1 MPLKLSWLNR
11 LCEEIIHPSGKA
23 FFPRSGH
30 RTSSDRNNRGVSANA
45 PLPLAYR
52 CCYLESLVLQLRQVI
67 DSESQEPRPAEP
79 SAPVSTGQDLAGYS
93 IDYFLFQVLNSINE
107 RGLEMMSGGVSGN
120 PTTPI
125 PSEMPETAQHE
136 PCVSLHGWDSR
147 GQVWHGP
154 DELAYT
160 LSGSRQILR
169 RLRPLASSW
178 HGRLCAQMRGQLTLS
193 FCVSI
198 HDLGD
203 AGLAI
208 IDLEGS
214 PGGPLEVTL
223 VVPAHRRARVR
234 KDFAF
239 EFAAFLRFLEGPESS
254 GSELAI
260 HDYIHRVL
268 RETGAGT
275 TLVFSIET
283 RFLES
288 EVQILIAEQVER
300 LAMSMIA
307 WMTGKDAVHSAR
319 LS

>member
-1 MPLKLSWLNR
+1 
-11 LCEEIIHPSGKA
+11 
-23 FFPRSGH
+23 
-30 RTSSDRNNRGVSANA
+30 
-45 PLPLAYR
+45 
-52 CCYLESLVLQLRQVI
+52 
-67 DSESQEPRPAEP
+67 
-79 SAPVSTGQDLAGYS
+79 
-93 IDYFLFQVLNSINE
+93 
-107 RGLEMMSGGVSGN
+107 
-120 PTTPI
+120 
-125 PSEMPETAQHE
+125 MPETTQHE
-136 PCVSLHGWDSR
+136 PCIALHGWDWR

-154 DELAYT
+154 DELEYAI
-160 LSGSRQILR
+160 SGSREILR
-169 RLRPLASSW
+169 KLRPLASSW
-178 HGRLCAQMRGQLTLS
+178 HGRLHAQMPGQMSLD
-193 FCVSI
+193 FCASI

-223 VVPAHRRARVR
+223 VVPAHRRTRVR

-268 RETGAGT
+268 SETDAAT

-283 RFLES
+283 CLVER

-300 LAMSMIA
+300 LAISMVA
-307 WMTGKDAVHSAR
+307 WMTEKDASPPTR
-319 LS
+319 TS

>member
-1 MPLKLSWLNR
+1 M
-11 LCEEIIHPSGKA
+11 A
-23 FFPRSGH
+23 
-30 RTSSDRNNRGVSANA
+30 
-45 PLPLAYR
+45 
-52 CCYLESLVLQLRQVI
+52 
-67 DSESQEPRPAEP
+67 
-79 SAPVSTGQDLAGYS
+79 
-93 IDYFLFQVLNSINE
+93 
-107 RGLEMMSGGVSGN
+107 
-120 PTTPI
+120 
-125 PSEMPETAQHE
+125 ETAKRE
-136 PCVSLHGWDSR
+136 PCVALHGWDSR

-154 DELAYT
+154 DELAYA
-160 LSGSRQILR
+160 LNGSREILR
-169 RLRPLASSW
+169 KLRPLASSW
-178 HGRLCAQMRGQLTLS
+178 HGRLHGRMADQLSLNFCA
-193 FCVSI
+193 SI

-268 RETGAGT
+268 GETAAAT

-283 RFLES
+283 RFVES
-288 EVQILIAEQVER
+288 DVQILIAEQVER
-300 LAMSMIA
+300 LAIGMIA
-307 WMTGKDAVHSAR
+307 WMTEKDASQPAR
-319 LS
+319 FE

>member
-1 MPLKLSWLNR
+1 M
-11 LCEEIIHPSGKA
+11 
-23 FFPRSGH
+23 
-30 RTSSDRNNRGVSANA
+30 TM
-45 PLPLAYR
+45 
-52 CCYLESLVLQLRQVI
+52 ES
-67 DSESQEPRPAEP
+67 
-79 SAPVSTGQDLAGYS
+79 
-93 IDYFLFQVLNSINE
+93 
-107 RGLEMMSGGVSGN
+107 VSGN
-120 PTTPI
+120 PTNQI
-125 PSEMPETAQHE
+125 PGEIPATAQHE
-136 PCVSLHGWDSR
+136 PCVALHGWDSR

-160 LSGSRQILR
+160 LSGSREILR
-169 RLRPLASSW
+169 KLRPLASSW
-178 HGRLCAQMRGQLTLS
+178 HGRLHAQMPGQLSLN
-193 FCVSI
+193 FCASI

-203 AGLAI
+203 AGLAV

-214 PGGPLEVTL
+214 LGGPLEVTL

-268 RETGAGT
+268 RETDAAT

-283 RFLES
+283 RFLER

-300 LAMSMIA
+300 LAIGMIA
-307 WMTGKDAVHSAR
+307 WMTEKDAAHPAR

>member
-1 MPLKLSWLNR
+1 M
-11 LCEEIIHPSGKA
+11 
-23 FFPRSGH
+23 
-30 RTSSDRNNRGVSANA
+30 
-45 PLPLAYR
+45 
-52 CCYLESLVLQLRQVI
+52 
-67 DSESQEPRPAEP
+67 
-79 SAPVSTGQDLAGYS
+79 TGRA
-93 IDYFLFQVLNSINE
+93 
-107 RGLEMMSGGVSGN
+107 SGN
-120 PTTPI
+120 PTVRA
-125 PSEMPETAQHE
+125 EMPEAALGR
-136 PCVSLHGWDSR
+136 PCIALHGWDSR
-147 GQVWHGP
+147 DQVWHGP
-154 DELAYT
+154 DELTYT

-169 RLRPLASSW
+169 KLRPLASSW
-178 HGRLCAQMRGQLTLS
+178 HGRLHAQMPGQLSLNL
-193 FCVSI
+193 CASI

-223 VVPAHRRARVR
+223 VVPAHRRARIR

-239 EFAAFLRFLEGPESS
+239 EFAAFLRFLEGLESS

-260 HDYIHRVL
+260 HDYIQRVL
-268 RETGAGT
+268 SETGAAT

-283 RFLES
+283 RFLER

-307 WMTGKDAVHSAR
+307 WMTEKDAAHPAR

>member
-1 MPLKLSWLNR
+1 
-11 LCEEIIHPSGKA
+11 
-23 FFPRSGH
+23 
-30 RTSSDRNNRGVSANA
+30 
-45 PLPLAYR
+45 
-52 CCYLESLVLQLRQVI
+52 
-67 DSESQEPRPAEP
+67 
-79 SAPVSTGQDLAGYS
+79 
-93 IDYFLFQVLNSINE
+93 
-107 RGLEMMSGGVSGN
+107 
-120 PTTPI
+120 
-125 PSEMPETAQHE
+125 MPETAPRE
-136 PCVSLHGWDSR
+136 PSIVLHGWDSR

-154 DELAYT
+154 DELAYA
-160 LSGSRQILR
+160 LSSSREILR
-169 RLRPLASSW
+169 KLRPLASSW
-178 HGRLCAQMRGQLTLS
+178 HGRLHTQLPGRLS
-193 FCVSI
+193 IDFYASI

-239 EFAAFLRFLEGPESS
+239 EFAAFLRFLEGPVSS

-268 RETGAGT
+268 SETGSAT

-283 RFLES
+283 RFLER

-300 LAMSMIA
+300 LAISMIA
-307 WMTGKDAVHSAR
+307 WMNEKDASHPAHTS
-319 LS
+319 